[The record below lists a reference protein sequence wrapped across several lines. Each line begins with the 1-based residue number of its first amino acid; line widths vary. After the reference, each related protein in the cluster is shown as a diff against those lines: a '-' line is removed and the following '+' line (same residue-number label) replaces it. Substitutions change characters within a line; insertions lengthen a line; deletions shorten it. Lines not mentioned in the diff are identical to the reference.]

1 LKPWPIRHEPSQ
13 LQRGLSAVRIR
24 PCLRGLPTASP
35 HSGHGEIPA
44 LRPGTML
51 VVRPPGV
58 LSPFASTA
66 ALPSS
71 REAFKRF
78 LREHYFSFVARTD
91 SCANP
96 SSLFSPSGVPLVREV
111 FAGCTPCCEWD
122 LPDVI
127 SANPSLDAR
136 PPTPAVP
143 QGAHACFFPCVIGLP
158 RVYTRSASRDFPL
171 KRLRSGW
178 AFRSCRHFVMFRPP
192 GLLAPPVVP
201 TAVQPATEQPGL
213 IRPS

>member
-1 LKPWPIRHEPSQ
+1 MKPWPFLHEPSQ

-96 SSLFSPSGVPLVREV
+96 VSLFSTSGRPSFEK
-111 FAGCTPCCEWD
+111 
-122 LPDVI
+122 
-127 SANPSLDAR
+127 SL
-136 PPTPAVP
+136 
-143 QGAHACFFPCVIGLP
+143 Q
-158 RVYTRSASRDFPL
+158 
-171 KRLRSGW
+171 
-178 AFRSCRHFVMFRPP
+178 
-192 GLLAPPVVP
+192 VVP
-201 TAVQPATEQPGL
+201 PLLRVGSSRCYLCESFPGCQAPYSGGTARCTCLFLPL
-213 IRPS
+213 RHRPSPGVYQVGFPRLPAKTTS

>member
-111 FAGCTPCCEWD
+111 FAGCTPPAASGIFPMLSLRI
-122 LPDVI
+122 LPWMPGPLLRRYRKVHMPVSSLAS
-127 SANPSLDAR
+127 SA
-136 PPTPAVP
+136 
-143 QGAHACFFPCVIGLP
+143 FPGCIPG
-158 RVYTRSASRDFPL
+158 
-171 KRLRSGW
+171 RL
-178 AFRSCRHFVMFRPP
+178 
-192 GLLAPPVVP
+192 
-201 TAVQPATEQPGL
+201 PATS
-213 IRPS
+213 R